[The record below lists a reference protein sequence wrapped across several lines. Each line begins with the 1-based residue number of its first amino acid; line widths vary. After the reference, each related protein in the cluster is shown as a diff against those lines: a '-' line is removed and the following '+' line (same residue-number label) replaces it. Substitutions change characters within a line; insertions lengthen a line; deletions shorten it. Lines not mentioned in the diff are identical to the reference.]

1 MCFWL
6 KNQAEVNK
14 INKPLV
20 RLLTEKMEEVE
31 KKKEEGEEE
40 DTTTQIT
47 SMKGERDI
55 TTDPTVI
62 RKDTKGIL

>member
-1 MCFWL
+1 
-6 KNQAEVNK
+6 
-14 INKPLV
+14 
-20 RLLTEKMEEVE
+20 MEEVE

-62 RKDTKGIL
+62 RKDTKGILWTALCQ